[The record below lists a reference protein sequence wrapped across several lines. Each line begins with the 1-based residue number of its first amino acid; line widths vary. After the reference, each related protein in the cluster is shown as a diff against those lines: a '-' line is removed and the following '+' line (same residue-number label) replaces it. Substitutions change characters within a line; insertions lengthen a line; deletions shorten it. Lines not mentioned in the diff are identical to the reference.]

1 MEYGKRFSAKHTKHI
16 SLPFRKRK
24 RASLIWTAVILLLLT
39 GCVAGGKAPIV
50 IDQYILE
57 YPPPALK
64 EIQPVNQIVSVGR
77 FAVAQS
83 FNTPMMVY
91 RTGPYEYYTDYYNRW
106 RVNPGDM
113 VTDYLL
119 RDLKRSGL
127 FKAVFSYRDTE
138 DARFLIQGNIE
149 DFLGSREGGRNEAIL
164 TVYITMLD
172 TLQKEAT
179 KRVIFQKRYRHVR
192 ILDNDSAVGLAK
204 GMSEAMEAI
213 SKEAL
218 KDIVTFAG
226 QFKP

>member
-1 MEYGKRFSAKHTKHI
+1 MEYGKRLSAQHI
-16 SLPFRKRK
+16 SLPFRTRMRK
-24 RASLIWTAVILLLLT
+24 FIFQPAMFLLLLT

-57 YPPPALK
+57 YPPPAIEGL
-64 EIQPVNQIVSVGR
+64 QPLNQAVSVGR
-77 FAVAQS
+77 FAVAQA

-91 RTGPYEYYTDYYNRW
+91 RTGPYAYYTDYYNRW

-149 DFLGSREGGRNEAIL
+149 DFLGSREGGTSEAIL
-164 TVYITMLD
+164 TVYITLLD
-172 TLQKEAT
+172 TSQPEVT
-179 KRVIFQKRYRHVR
+179 KKVVFQKRYRHVR
-192 ILDNDSAVGLAK
+192 MLDNDSAVSLAK
-204 GMSEAMEAI
+204 GMSEAMETV

-226 QFKP
+226 QLKP

>member
-1 MEYGKRFSAKHTKHI
+1 MEYKKRFSAQNM
-16 SLPFRKRK
+16 SLPFRTRM
-24 RASLIWTAVILLLLT
+24 RAFIVWPAMILLLLM

-57 YPPPALK
+57 YPPPVL
-64 EIQPVNQIVSVGR
+64 EGLQPLNQTVSVGR
-77 FAVAQS
+77 FAVAQA

-164 TVYITMLD
+164 TVYITLLD
-172 TLQKEAT
+172 TSQTEVT
-179 KRVIFQKRYRHVR
+179 KKVVFQKRYRHVR
-192 ILDNDSAVGLAK
+192 ILDNDSAVSLAK
-204 GMSEAMEAI
+204 GMSEAMEVV

-218 KDIVTFAG
+218 KDIVTSAG
-226 QFKP
+226 RFKP

>member
-1 MEYGKRFSAKHTKHI
+1 MGYSKSIPARNV
-16 SLPFRKRK
+16 SLFF
-24 RASLIWTAVILLLLT
+24 WTRIKAFFIRPAIILLLLM
-39 GCVAGGKAPIV
+39 GCVAGGKAPII

-57 YPPPALK
+57 YPPPAL
-64 EIQPVNQIVSVGR
+64 EGLQPLNQVVSVGR
-77 FAVAQS
+77 FAVAQA

-91 RTGPYEYYTDYYNRW
+91 RTRPYEYYTDYYNRW

-138 DARFLIQGNIE
+138 DARFFIQGGVD
-149 DFLGSREGGRNEAIL
+149 DFLGNKEDGKNEAVL
-164 TVYITMLD
+164 TVYISLLD
-172 TLQKEAT
+172 TTQKDIT
-179 KRVIFQKRYRHVR
+179 KRVVFQKRYRHVQH
-192 ILDNDSAVGLAK
+192 LDDDSAVSLAK
-204 GMSEAMEAI
+204 GMSEAMGVV

-218 KDIVTFAG
+218 KDIYAFTG